1 MCQALA
7 VGLQEKTREMRQQQ
21 RKYVEQRQKLE
32 GSTKVSFLEIA
43 ADKALA
49 DDYAEDMTEM
59 MEMEMGDQQMNSRN
73 E

>member
-1 MCQALA
+1 MSDCASTCAKPLPSVFKRRPERCA
-7 VGLQEKTREMRQQQ
+7 NSNV
-21 RKYVEQRQKLE
+21 
-32 GSTKVSFLEIA
+32 STKVSFLEIA